1 MDLRIDGKIA
11 LVFGASKGLGK
22 AVATQLVQE
31 GAKVILA
38 SRNRELLEKTKKE
51 IGAWQPLQPA
61 FTSATSREVPNS
73 FFKDFMND
81 MGTNFMNYKGN
92 SFLVTVGCTAAF
104 PGFKFRLTF
113 ERAMCFSQHPW
124 SRLWQSTCFPHL
136 SCSINGA

>member
-51 IGAWQPLQPA
+51 IGAFDVIVTDLKVESDA
-61 FTSATSREVPNS
+61 KRVVGEVCEQYGGV
-73 FFKDFMND
+73 DI
-81 MGTNFMNYKGN
+81 
-92 SFLVTVGCTAAF
+92 LVTNSGGPTNGLFQDIKIEDWKDQYQNLFQVSLYNIQLVL
-104 PGFKFRLTF
+104 KFLRFYTIPYDI
-113 ERAMCFSQHPW
+113 Q
-124 SRLWQSTCFPHL
+124 
-136 SCSINGA
+136 